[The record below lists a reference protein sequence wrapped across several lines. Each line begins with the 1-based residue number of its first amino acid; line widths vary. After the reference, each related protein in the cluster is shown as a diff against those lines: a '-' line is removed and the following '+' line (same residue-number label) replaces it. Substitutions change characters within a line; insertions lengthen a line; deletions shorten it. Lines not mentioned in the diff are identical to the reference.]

1 MLSDN
6 YIKIADII
14 PYASHKRPNLHC
26 AKLQTNNSSSA
37 ETLRHRPN
45 QCASGG
51 LKVFQIGTYAVL
63 TNMGIYWDI
72 SWYIMR
78 YTTQKNDFGSAWK
91 RGIPWNAH
99 FLQEKWCL
107 LLIQHQI
114 SVTNFSAKPT
124 SNFGGLGEHLSLI
137 ARNNRLILL
146 FFIIF
151 GLPSESS
158 GAITSLCNPWLPAF
172 VLVILLLKLY
182 IYITY
187 ISSHQN
193 ILVNLSNSNYSHQKQ
208 TYPLSGITPGSG
220 QNHRLKRWSSPK
232 NLHLC
237 GISHC

>member
-1 MLSDN
+1 MHPISVQ
-6 YIKIADII
+6 IFIAPSFKQITPQVQKPWGID
-14 PYASHKRPNLHC
+14 
-26 AKLQTNNSSSA
+26 QTNARVVGWKS
-37 ETLRHRPN
+37 
-45 QCASGG
+45 
-51 LKVFQIGTYAVL
+51 FQIGTYAVL

-182 IYITY
+182 IYIYY
-187 ISSHQN
+187 I
-193 ILVNLSNSNYSHQKQ
+193 Y
-208 TYPLSGITPGSG
+208 
-220 QNHRLKRWSSPK
+220 
-232 NLHLC
+232 
-237 GISHC
+237 